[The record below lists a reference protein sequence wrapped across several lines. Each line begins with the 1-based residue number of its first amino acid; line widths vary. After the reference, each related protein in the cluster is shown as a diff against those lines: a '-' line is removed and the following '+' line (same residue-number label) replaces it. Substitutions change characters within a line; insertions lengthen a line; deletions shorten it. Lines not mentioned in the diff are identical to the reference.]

1 MNERPE
7 PWRPHDPRV
16 PPKARARPGPPGP
29 DRARGRRDPVD
40 PVDRVDRVDRVAHV
54 DRGRRDDAGDAGD
67 VGRPGPP
74 AEIREWPGLRGLRDG
89 IPDPPGPEIVRT
101 VLAMSALTRLE
112 PGEAAPAPGPY
123 RAWALLTMEAR
134 LLHPAVWPASALVM
148 ATGAFFV
155 MAQGRAAGDVLSL
168 VASLVALAGLAMA
181 YGPEHDDAF
190 ELVAATP
197 VSPRVILLARVTLV
211 FGYDLALALL
221 ASAATTALPQDS
233 PSWGLMSLITAWLGP
248 MAMLAA
254 LSLLLSVCW
263 NPAGAMGTGLA
274 IWFLHAMTTT
284 GLPGTEGLRDFWTTS
299 PLTIGLALA
308 MAVAAVAAA
317 GTGEPIRRVRA
328 ARRS

>member
-7 PWRPHDPRV
+7 PCRPPGPPV
-16 PPKARARPGPPGP
+16 PPKARARPGPP
-29 DRARGRRDPVD
+29 V
-40 PVDRVDRVDRVAHV
+40 
-54 DRGRRDDAGDAGD
+54 
-67 VGRPGPP
+67 
-74 AEIREWPGLRGLRDG
+74 EIHEWPELRGFHDG
-89 IPDPPGPEIVRT
+89 IPDPPGPEIVRA
-101 VLAMSALTRLE
+101 VLVRSALTRLE
-112 PGEAAPAPGPY
+112 PGEAEAAPAPGPY

-148 ATGAFFV
+148 AAGAFFV

-168 VASLVALAGLAMA
+168 VVSLVALAGLAMA

-221 ASAATTALPQDS
+221 ASAAMTALPQS
-233 PSWGLMSLITAWLGP
+233 SSSWGMMPLITAWLGP

-274 IWFLHAMTTT
+274 IWVLHAMTTT
-284 GLPGTEGLRDFWTTS
+284 GLPATEGLRDFWTTS

-308 MAVAAVAAA
+308 LGVAAVAAA
-317 GTGEPIRRVRA
+317 GTGEPIRR
-328 ARRS
+328 ARPARGS